1 VGRLSKVVVFVVV
14 LVVAAAGVAV
24 AANRIGNNQANTLN
38 GTDNADAVYGLG
50 ANDTLN
56 GLGGK
61 DEVSGNA
68 GADRMN
74 GGNGDDVMV
83 GGPGKDNIKTGNST
97 NTGSGLEDF
106 VYAFDGSADTVCVG
120 TGDFFVRFDQI
131 DKVVGPPNCT
141 KVLHTP
147 STTAAANEAGN
158 DGAVT
163 MSSADR

>member
-1 VGRLSKVVVFVVV
+1 VFVVV

-24 AANRIGNNQANTLN
+24 AANRIGNDQANTLD

-83 GGPGKDNIKTGNST
+83 GGPGKDNIKTGNSANT
-97 NTGSGLEDF
+97 TTLVSLLTTSSFLGRTLSVPPKSANATIRETSCLSLAVAGCTTGSLRPIGAHACCGTKF
-106 VYAFDGSADTVCVG
+106 SA
-120 TGDFFVRFDQI
+120 
-131 DKVVGPPNCT
+131 
-141 KVLHTP
+141 
-147 STTAAANEAGN
+147 STT
-158 DGAVT
+158 
-163 MSSADR
+163 